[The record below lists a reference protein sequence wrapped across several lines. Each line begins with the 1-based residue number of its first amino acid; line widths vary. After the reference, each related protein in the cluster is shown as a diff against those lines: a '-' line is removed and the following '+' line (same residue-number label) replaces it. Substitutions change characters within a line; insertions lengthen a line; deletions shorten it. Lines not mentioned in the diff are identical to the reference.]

1 MPHVV
6 ILAGPSGAGK
16 SHLSDRLGWTVLR
29 LDDFYH
35 PVDHP
40 GLPLSTLGIPD
51 WDDVRSWDLGAAM
64 AAIEELCREGRTQV
78 PVYDISVSRAVG
90 TREVVLTGDRF
101 IAEGLFATDMVAPC
115 RDAGLL
121 DAAICL
127 TRPRPVVFALRLVR
141 DLRESRKPPL
151 TLVRRGWRL
160 MKDQPRIIAAAVAAG
175 CRPMHPRRA
184 YRFLT
189 SER

>member
-6 ILAGPSGAGK
+6 ILAGPSGSGK
-16 SHLSDRLGWTVLR
+16 SHLAERLGWTVLR

-35 PVDHP
+35 DHDHP
-40 GLPLSTLGIPD
+40 GLPLSTLGIVD
-51 WDDVRSWDLGAAM
+51 WDDVRSWNLEAAM
-64 AAIEELCREGRTQV
+64 TAIEELCRHGRTQV
-78 PVYDISVSRAVG
+78 PVYDISVSQAVG
-90 TREVVLTGDRF
+90 THEVVLNGDRF

-115 RDAGLL
+115 REAGVL

-127 TRPRPVVFALRLVR
+127 TRPRPVVFWLRLVR
-141 DLRESRKPPL
+141 DLRESRKPPM

-160 MKDQPRIIAAAVAAG
+160 MRDQPRVIAEAVAAG
-175 CRPMHPRRA
+175 CVPMHPRRA

-189 SER
+189 SRR